1 MERMLWWRRSI
12 ACCRSR
18 PPTLEAVLA
27 GEPILVVDDNAQNL
41 KLARVILTSEGY
53 QVRTAVDAE
62 DALTILES
70 FAPRVIL
77 MDIQLPRMDGL
88 ALTRRLKSDPR
99 HRDIVI
105 IAVTAY
111 AMKGDDEK
119 ALEAGC
125 DGYMSKPIDAQALSA
140 MIARHLKSAPETPGR
155 R

>member
-1 MERMLWWRRSI
+1 M
-12 ACCRSR
+12 
-18 PPTLEAVLA
+18 A
-27 GEPILVVDDNAQNL
+27 GEPILIVDDNAQNL
-41 KLARVILTSEGY
+41 KLARVILSSEGY

-77 MDIQLPRMDGL
+77 MDLQLPRMDGL
-88 ALTRRLKSDPR
+88 ALTRHLKSDPR

-119 ALEAGC
+119 AFEAGC
-125 DGYMSKPIDAQALSA
+125 DDYMSKPIDAQALSA
-140 MIARHLKSAPETPGR
+140 MIARHLQVAPGTLE
-155 R
+155 